1 MRQLLSL
8 QIGAACLLLAVGC
21 TSQRDNR
28 EVSQNENPPAQNAS
42 IEPTGTVQADTD
54 DSKAPFQVEFKTTKG
69 DFVVRVEPSWAPR
82 GAARFRALVEAG
94 FYDGCRF
101 FRVVPDFM
109 VQWGINGDPKT
120 QRIWRDRNIPDDPR
134 KESNTTGR
142 ITFAKTAQP
151 NSRSTQVFINY
162 KDNIGLDGQG
172 FAPFGEVIEGMA
184 VVESINSEYGE
195 QPDQALIQEQG
206 NAYLNRAF
214 PNLDYIQSAKI
225 IE

>member
-1 MRQLLSL
+1 MRQYLSL
-8 QIGAACLLLAVGC
+8 QVGAACLLLALGC

-28 EVSQNENPPAQNAS
+28 EAAQNDNPPVRSAS
-42 IEPTGTVQADTD
+42 IEPTGTVQADTE
-54 DSKAPFQVEFKTTKG
+54 DSKAPFNVEFKTTQG

-134 KESNTTGR
+134 RESNTKGR
-142 ITFAKTAQP
+142 ITFANSGP
-151 NSRSTQVFINY
+151 NTRSTQVFINY
-162 KDNIGLDGQG
+162 KDNSFLDSQG
-172 FAPFGEVIEGMA
+172 FAPFGEVIKGLA
-184 VVESINSEYGE
+184 VVESINAEYKEEPNQG
-195 QPDQALIQEQG
+195 LIQEQG
-206 NAYLNRAF
+206 NAYLNREF
-214 PNLDYIQSAKI
+214 PNLDFIRSATI